1 MDNRD
6 KIKTL
11 LKEKRMSVREL
22 ASRCGVAHTT
32 IYRYLNGY
40 TPTIKNELLEQIA
53 KVFNV
58 PTHIFFEDEAV
69 RLDVQ
74 LKADFIKSELV
85 RMQITDQE
93 YDKLMDYILYLQ
105 SSRK

>member
-1 MDNRD
+1 MDNRA

-11 LKEKRMSVREL
+11 LKEKKMNVREL

-32 IYRYLNGY
+32 LYRYLKGD
-40 TPTIKNELLEQIA
+40 TPSIKKELLEQIA
-53 KVFNV
+53 LVLGV

-74 LKADFIKSELV
+74 LKADYIKSELV

-93 YDKLMDYILYLQ
+93 YDKLMDFILYLQ